1 MTNSISFS
9 PRLFP
14 GSPVRLIVRP
24 STVLKLH
31 RPVRPSSVQPTQTL
45 PLVPAEDRV
54 TQGML
59 LGLIAVTIPAAVYSL
74 VQVWNLVGSGTL
86 QHAVQAFVP

>member
-1 MTNSISFS
+1 MTNSIPYS

-14 GSPVRLIVRP
+14 EPPFRLVVRP
-24 STVLKLH
+24 SAAQQTR
-31 RPVRPSSVQPTQTL
+31 RPDRPSSLQPTQTL
-45 PLVPAEDRV
+45 PLIPAEDRV
-54 TQGML
+54 SQGML

-86 QHAVQAFVP
+86 HHAVQAFIP